1 VVARAK
7 VGTGFILVVGLVA
20 GATVAPVHAADD
32 APGASQPVVRASR
45 AHTVLNDALEAQRR
59 GDYENA
65 ANLLQEAANA
75 KAGLST
81 TEQRELARLRTD
93 NGAALDARR
102 AASEQL
108 RLAGNA
114 LRDHRQDA
122 ALDLLKK
129 VAVNEQY
136 LTAAD
141 RQTFRKDS
149 AGMNLPIAA
158 PASLAPAP
166 AVNAGPRARALVR
179 QARAHFIQGDL
190 DQAEKEANDAV
201 ALKVEF
207 TKNEDSP
214 TRILADLTGARADAR
229 ALLKAARAAL
239 QRKDYDTA
247 EKYARLSDKASSTWA
262 MTLWGDTP
270 LKVYNDIQAAR
281 GAAPKAPKTA
291 AAKQPFQSPGEPAG
305 LSRRDKPSGSPG
317 RDFEAASKPEMNKAD
332 VAPVT
337 PKASL
342 KNTEEARALMAQA
355 HKAMDAGDLVQARK
369 LIDQAR
375 ALKPELA
382 WSEENPDKMLAE
394 IARVEARAKMSA
406 AAVAATDKDVKPAD
420 AKSKAAA
427 LLQQGRSQLA
437 DNKLD
442 DAVRTVGQ
450 LRAISGVTWG
460 LFEDSPERL
469 RQDVDFARQKH
480 DQEESAKALTDARK
494 LMQQGAY
501 ADAERAAYRAQKLH
515 GPYSV
520 WDFGDRPSKVL
531 ADLETARL
539 KGKNPIEKSVAAAT
553 PTAKPVEKPVAAVT
567 PAANA
572 AGSPAAQAKA
582 QPKPAPDVTALKP
595 AAPVGAGADANKAK
609 AVQLLAEVGQL
620 EQQNKLLEA
629 RQKATEAVQLKAT
642 FGPTEDSPEYAL
654 QQIAFLARRES
665 ARLTVHA
672 CDTVSYGDGDPLKRC
687 SDAEQELLQAH
698 TLAAGFGQDVQPIE
712 AKMAWVRQV
721 RGVVMKQPVGS
732 GANVA
737 KAVLAP
743 ASADP
748 KPGDAGK
755 AMTLTPAQKLE
766 SIRVELNRGSTAT
779 ARKIAEEVFEN
790 NVELRS
796 EATAMLRSID
806 AEEFAQQCR
815 ADQKTFDAAN
825 SAYNRGE
832 FANAS
837 RLLGG
842 IDARRLDVA
851 RGSRLRELMQNPG
864 MQPAAGAIQL
874 ASVGSQG
881 VGAKEAAPSPQP
893 TLVHGPDAPGTA
905 RAADDAGANLLKST
919 EAMRQVKFQALRAD
933 GLNVQRDAQA
943 KASVGQ
949 TDAAIDLLK
958 GYLATLDEQQLD
970 PAQMSLLR
978 RPVESRLQKFKILK
992 IQEDVA
998 SADSSGKDAATKNAA
1013 NKLTAQRN
1021 KEEKVAEL
1029 MKQFNGFIKEGKFP
1043 EAERAALKA
1052 HELDPDNSAATAGVA
1067 IAKMEAGSASG
1078 KKRRADRERTLN
1090 AQLDAAED
1098 EGPPVND
1105 KHPLYVDPAM
1115 VQLTR
1120 GREKD
1125 GTYPQKKTDKER
1137 EIESKL
1143 RTPVTLNFTDAP
1155 LEQVFNDLR
1164 GWEDINIYV
1173 DQLALDQE
1181 AVSLQRPVSVKLENV
1196 SLKSAL
1202 NLILKQVHLTY
1213 IIKDEV
1219 LQITSESAARGKMQR
1234 VTYQVADLVIPIPNS
1249 AGPPAMQT
1257 GANPYPTPY
1266 APTPVQGPGG
1276 LPAGMAVGSAAG
1288 GPFASDG
1295 GYTNVSKSYA
1305 TQTREEQLIRLI
1317 TNAVE
1322 PRSWTDLGGAGTID
1336 YHPLTMG
1343 LVINQTPDIQE
1354 QILDLLNSLRRLQ
1367 DQEVALEVRFISI
1380 SDDFF
1385 ERIGLDFAL
1394 NITSPQ
1400 SSNGKFQP
1408 QLTTGIF
1415 QPAGQINAFRP
1426 NNFVSGLSG
1435 PQTFTNDL
1443 NIPIRPNTFINTIP
1457 QYGGYVPGFSLGL
1470 AFLSEIQVFLFM
1482 EAVQGDNRVNVMQ
1495 APRLTAFNGQTATL
1509 SVQDSQSFVTNVQV
1523 QVTSNG
1529 NPVFQPIVTNS
1540 GSSVQLTLQPV
1551 ISADRRFVRLNFG
1564 APSAGQQQ
1572 GGFGQGGGGFG
1583 QGGGFGGG
1591 GFGQGGGGFGQGG
1604 GGFGQGGGGF
1614 GQGGGGFGGQQQQG
1628 GVTLTNLVPGIVGT
1642 FPVVVPVFSQSN
1654 NQEPSAQ
1661 VVFTQLIQQPVINTI
1676 NIETTVSVPDGG
1688 TVVMGGLK
1696 RLSES
1701 RSEYGPPI
1709 LSKIP
1714 YINRLFKNVGYGRSS
1729 ESLLIMVTPR
1739 IIIQEEEETRQTGF
1753 NIDEAAGGGQR

>member
-1 VVARAK
+1 M
-7 VGTGFILVVGLVA
+7 
-20 GATVAPVHAADD
+20 
-32 APGASQPVVRASR
+32 
-45 AHTVLNDALEAQRR
+45 N
-59 GDYENA
+59 
-65 ANLLQEAANA
+65 
-75 KAGLST
+75 T
-81 TEQRELARLRTD
+81 TD
-93 NGAALDARR
+93 
-102 AASEQL
+102 
-108 RLAGNA
+108 
-114 LRDHRQDA
+114 
-122 ALDLLKK
+122 
-129 VAVNEQY
+129 V
-136 LTAAD
+136 
-141 RQTFRKDS
+141 
-149 AGMNLPIAA
+149 
-158 PASLAPAP
+158 
-166 AVNAGPRARALVR
+166 
-179 QARAHFIQGDL
+179 
-190 DQAEKEANDAV
+190 
-201 ALKVEF
+201 
-207 TKNEDSP
+207 
-214 TRILADLTGARADAR
+214 
-229 ALLKAARAAL
+229 
-239 QRKDYDTA
+239 
-247 EKYARLSDKASSTWA
+247 
-262 MTLWGDTP
+262 TP
-270 LKVYNDIQAAR
+270 
-281 GAAPKAPKTA
+281 AAPKA
-291 AAKQPFQSPGEPAG
+291 
-305 LSRRDKPSGSPG
+305 SRKD
-317 RDFEAASKPEMNKAD
+317 A
-332 VAPVT
+332 
-337 PKASL
+337 
-342 KNTEEARALMAQA
+342 EEARALMAQA
-355 HKAMDAGDLVQARK
+355 HKAMDAGDLLQANK

-427 LLQQGRSQLA
+427 LLEQGRSQLA
-437 DNKLD
+437 ENKLD
-442 DAVRTVGQ
+442 DAVRTVAQ
-450 LRAISGVTWG
+450 LRAISGLTWG

-469 RQDVDFARQKH
+469 RQDVEFARQKH

-494 LMQQGAY
+494 LMKQGAY

-531 ADLETARL
+531 ADLESARL
-539 KGKNPIEKSVAAAT
+539 KGKNPLDKTAAAV
-553 PTAKPVEKPVAAVT
+553 ASKKPVEKPVATAT
-567 PAANA
+567 PAANT
-572 AGSPAAQAKA
+572 AGSPAAS
-582 QPKPAPDVTALKP
+582 PLPAVGGHDVTALKP
-595 AAPVGAGADANKAK
+595 AAPLGAGADANKAK
-609 AVQLLAEVGQL
+609 AMQLLAEVGQL
-620 EQQNKLLEA
+620 ERQNKLVEA
-629 RQKATEAVQLKAT
+629 RQKATEAAQLKAT
-642 FGPTEDSPEYAL
+642 FSPTEDSPEYAL

-687 SDAEQELLQAH
+687 SDAEQELLQAR
-698 TLAAGFGQDVQPIE
+698 TLADGFGQDVQPIE

-721 RGVVMKQPVGS
+721 RGVVVKQPVGT
-732 GANVA
+732 GADAA
-737 KAVLAP
+737 KAVTPPTP
-743 ASADP
+743 AMA
-748 KPGDAGK
+748 KPGEAGV
-755 AMTLTPAQKLE
+755 AVTLTPAQKLE

-790 NVELRS
+790 NVELRP

-815 ADQKTFDAAN
+815 ADGKTFDAAN

-837 RLLGG
+837 RLLAG
-842 IDARRLDVA
+842 IDARRLDPA

-874 ASVGSQG
+874 ASVGGEG

-893 TLVHGPDAPGTA
+893 TLVHWPDAPGTA

-1013 NKLTAQRN
+1013 NKVTAQRN

-1029 MKQFNGFIKEGKFP
+1029 MKQFNGFMKESKWP

-1052 HELDPDNSAATAGVA
+1052 HELDPDNVAATAGVA
-1067 IAKMEAGSASG
+1067 FAKREAGYASG
-1078 KKRRADRERTLN
+1078 KKRRANRENTLN

-1098 EGPPVND
+1098 EGPAVND
-1105 KHPLYVDPAM
+1105 AHPLIVDPVM
-1115 VQLTR
+1115 VKLTR

-1125 GTYPQKKTDKER
+1125 GTYSGKKSDKER
-1137 EIESKL
+1137 EIENKL
-1143 RTPVTLNFTDAP
+1143 RTLVTLNFTDAP
-1155 LEQVFNDLR
+1155 LKQVFDDLR
-1164 GWEDINIYV
+1164 GWENINIYV

-1181 AVSLQRPVSVKLENV
+1181 AVSLERPVSVKLENV

-1219 LQITSESAARGKMQR
+1219 LQITSESAARGKLER
-1234 VTYQVADLVIPIPNS
+1234 KTYQVADLVIPIPNS
-1249 AGPPAMQT
+1249 AGPPALQT

-1276 LPAGMAVGSAAG
+1276 LPPGMAVGSAASG
-1288 GPFASDG
+1288 SPFASDG
-1295 GYTNVSKSYA
+1295 GNSYVRKSYA

-1322 PRSWTDLGGAGTID
+1322 PRSWSDLGGAGTID

-1354 QILDLLNSLRRLQ
+1354 QVLDLLNSLRRLQ

-1394 NITSPQ
+1394 NITNTQ
-1400 SSNGKFQP
+1400 GSNSKFQP

-1435 PQTFTNDL
+1435 PSTFTNDL

-1509 SVQDSQSFVTNVQV
+1509 SVQDSQTFVTNVQV
-1523 QVTSNG
+1523 QITSNG
-1529 NPVFQPIVTNS
+1529 NPVFQPIVTDS

-1564 APSAGQQQ
+1564 DPSAGQQQ
-1572 GGFGQGGGGFG
+1572 QGGFG
-1583 QGGGFGGG
+1583 
-1591 GFGQGGGGFGQGG
+1591 
-1604 GGFGQGGGGF
+1604 
-1614 GQGGGGFGGQQQQG
+1614 
-1628 GVTLTNLVPGIVGT
+1628 
-1642 FPVVVPVFSQSN
+1642 
-1654 NQEPSAQ
+1654 
-1661 VVFTQLIQQPVINTI
+1661 
-1676 NIETTVSVPDGG
+1676 
-1688 TVVMGGLK
+1688 
-1696 RLSES
+1696 
-1701 RSEYGPPI
+1701 
-1709 LSKIP
+1709 
-1714 YINRLFKNVGYGRSS
+1714 
-1729 ESLLIMVTPR
+1729 
-1739 IIIQEEEETRQTGF
+1739 
-1753 NIDEAAGGGQR
+1753 